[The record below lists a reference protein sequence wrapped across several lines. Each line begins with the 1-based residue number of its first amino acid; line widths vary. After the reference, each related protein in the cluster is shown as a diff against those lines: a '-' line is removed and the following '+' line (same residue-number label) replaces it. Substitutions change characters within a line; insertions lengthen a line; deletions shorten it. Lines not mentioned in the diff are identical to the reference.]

1 VSSGSGGG
9 RRHAAGVAVALVL
22 VAGVGPALGSVAA
35 GDAPATVDG
44 DAVTQTRTLTAA
56 FDPARGAPGDEVQLY
71 IESSRANA
79 TVRIT
84 SPQLTT
90 EQIAEVVRAEDG
102 VVELGPDGELTKV
115 IGLDPDHLDEPGEY
129 EFVFRDVD
137 TGVETTAVLEVTS
150 SSSQDLSAEFEP
162 RRISEGESVQL
173 VVESTRANAEIGVSS
188 QQLSDEL
195 LQEYITPE
203 RPGTTVTLD
212 GGQWTDDLPTG
223 GLETGEYEFVFRDVD
238 TGVETTAVLTVTEGS
253 TATPVP
259 ESREGLAA
267 QFDPRRVQIGDG
279 SILAVAGGTP
289 GAELRVSSPQL
300 SREQLQEIFPS
311 GIALDGEG
319 RYENDIGV
327 PGFLEAGEY
336 EFIFTDPETGVETTA
351 VLVVTADDG
360 QSAGT
365 GPPDVE
371 GNGTPLPERGFFVN
385 GEGDPLGPLSNFLNL
400 TVLGFLLSV
409 VGIFYQLMEGR

>member
-115 IGLDPDHLDEPGEY
+115 IGLDPGHLDEP
-129 EFVFRDVD
+129 
-137 TGVETTAVLEVTS
+137 
-150 SSSQDLSAEFEP
+150 
-162 RRISEGESVQL
+162 
-173 VVESTRANAEIGVSS
+173 
-188 QQLSDEL
+188 
-195 LQEYITPE
+195 
-203 RPGTTVTLD
+203 
-212 GGQWTDDLPTG
+212 
-223 GLETGEYEFVFRDVD
+223 GEYEFVFRDVD